1 MNVRRSISINFV
13 AKYVEHGLALF
24 SGIVL
29 ARLLTPEDFGI
40 YSIAASVVLL
50 GYLFRNF
57 GVGQY
62 IVQAANV
69 TDEMLRAAFAVTLFV
84 SWTIGLLLVAIAPAL
99 GRFYAE
105 DGVSLV
111 LYFLSFNFF
120 LLPFGAVTNALLRRE
135 MRFEKIAVIDI
146 SAAVTAMVVGLTAAF
161 MGASYLSIAWASNA
175 STVVSIM
182 VTLLFRPAGTPWLP
196 GVKGFRN
203 VLSFGV
209 KVGAMDLSNSGTDS
223 ATELVIGK
231 AHGLHDLGI
240 YSRAYGTFRLFEFA
254 FVQTIRPVVLPF
266 LSRAKHDNEDLGDIY
281 LKILTLT
288 SIFAIPF
295 FAYMGVN
302 AAEVIALLYGDQ
314 WGAATPVLQVMCV
327 AGALFAPTLFF
338 EQMLIANG
346 RPGQAMR
353 FVVLSQCLRL
363 GALAV
368 LAWVSLE
375 AAALALIVGFLARV
389 AFVVSLAR
397 QFFGLDIGGFT
408 RAVLPAVMV
417 AGLLVLSTVATR
429 SLVVPG
435 VGSFLLLL
443 VTGVIA
449 LVLWL
454 LFVFVT
460 AHPVSFEIRRLLDK
474 ALKKS

>member
-1 MNVRRSISINFV
+1 MSVRRSISINF
-13 AKYVEHGLALF
+13 ASKYVEYGLALL

-29 ARLLTPEDFGI
+29 ARILTPEDFGI

-62 IVQAANV
+62 IVQAARV
-69 TDEMLRAAFAVTLFV
+69 TDEMLRAAFSVTLVV
-84 SWTIGLLLVAIAPAL
+84 SWTIGLLLILGAPTL
-99 GRFYAE
+99 GRFYE
-105 DGVSLV
+105 EQGVTLV
-111 LYFLSFNFF
+111 LYFLSLNFF
-120 LLPFGAVTNALLRRE
+120 LLPFGAITNALLRRE

-146 SAAVTAMVVGLTAAF
+146 SAAVTALIVGLTAAF
-161 MGASYLSIAWASNA
+161 MGASYMSIAWASNA
-175 STVVSIM
+175 STFVSIL
-182 VTLLFRPAGTPWLP
+182 VTPLFRPPGTPWLP
-196 GVKGFRN
+196 GTKGFRN

-266 LSRAKHDNEDLGDIY
+266 LSRAKHDEEDLGDIY

-295 FAYMGVN
+295 FAFLCVN

-314 WGAATPVLQVMCV
+314 WGAAAPVLQVMCV
-327 AGALFAPTLFF
+327 AGAFFAPTLFF

-353 FVVLSQCLRL
+353 FVVLSQVLRL
-363 GALAV
+363 GALAL

-375 AAALALIVGFLARV
+375 AAAVALIVGFVARLG
-389 AFVVSLAR
+389 FVVGLAK
-397 QFFGLDIGGFT
+397 QFFALDIGGFV
-408 RAVLPAVMV
+408 RVIFPAVVV
-417 AGLLVLSTVATR
+417 AGLLAASTVGTR
-429 SLVVPG
+429 VFVIPDG
-435 VGSFLLLL
+435 GSFLTLLI
-443 VTGVIA
+443 TGVIA
-449 LVLWL
+449 LILWL
-454 LFVFVT
+454 SFVFATV
-460 AHPVSFEIRRLLDK
+460 HPVSLEVRRLLNK
-474 ALKKS
+474 ALRKT